1 MSKRYH
7 IFYSGSVQGVG
18 FRYTARSLAQK
29 NNLTGW
35 VRNLPD
41 GRVELQVQGTPEGL
55 EAYLGSLQKEFVGYI
70 HTRDIEELPEQAPQ
84 APQAK
89 EESFQIRF

>member
-1 MSKRYH
+1 MRKRYH

-29 NNLTGW
+29 NNLAGW
-35 VRNLPD
+35 VRNLSD
-41 GRVELQVQGTPEGL
+41 GRVELQAQGTSEDL
-55 EAYLGSLQKEFVGYI
+55 EAYLGSLQKEFEGYI
-70 HTRDIEELPEQAPQ
+70 HTRDIEELPEQASQ
-84 APQAK
+84 SG